1 MAGPSI
7 TNPANATPVWQA
19 CSPAASLTASVQST
33 TAAAVRLPAFPITT
47 QVTIHALKTNT
58 NPVTLGNAGVTNGVG
73 FILDPDDSIT
83 LPLSNLNLLY
93 LIGAGTADKISWIAF

>member
-1 MAGPSI
+1 MSGPSI
-7 TNPANATPVWQA
+7 TNPLNATPTWQA
-19 CSPAASLTASVQST
+19 SSPATSLTASVQAT
-33 TAAAVRLPAFPITT
+33 TTGAVRLPAFPITT

-58 NPVTLGNAGVTNGVG
+58 NQVTLGNVGVTQGVG

-83 LPLSNLNLLY
+83 LPISNLNLLY